1 MCVNKKGEKD
11 KMKKTATIL
20 KCVMLG
26 GVLFGCS
33 GSMDDDDKK
42 HRNNLFKLESM
53 TGFKPKM

>member
-1 MCVNKKGEKD
+1 
-11 KMKKTATIL
+11 MKKTAIIL
-20 KCVMLG
+20 MCVMLG

-33 GSMDDDDKK
+33 ESMDDDDKK

>member
-1 MCVNKKGEKD
+1 
-11 KMKKTATIL
+11 MKKTAIIL
-20 KCVMLG
+20 MCVMLG

-53 TGFKPKM
+53 TGFKPKL